1 MNRGF
6 LVHVFQSCNLL
17 SFQLCVHH
25 CKSIRFYLFS
35 GVWLCTKVCQDRNCR
50 SSCGFSECRALLTW
64 PSSSMHHFES
74 HCCKCKWSNI
84 QSYVEYAKLCLY
96 WKLVGMQP
104 LDKTWSCMVL
114 GDFCG
119 DKLPVILS
127 QNNCWKTK
135 SFYGLSHH
143 EWFVRLSCCN
153 GFLLL
158 IHMRPGG
165 HVSGN

>member
-119 DKLPVILS
+119 DKLPVIL
-127 QNNCWKTK
+127 CLKITV
-135 SFYGLSHH
+135 
-143 EWFVRLSCCN
+143 E
-153 GFLLL
+153 
-158 IHMRPGG
+158 RPR
-165 HVSGN
+165 VFMDCLTMNDS

>member
-1 MNRGF
+1 MSFKVVICYRF
-6 LVHVFQSCNLL
+6 SYVYIIAKVFVFIC
-17 SFQLCVHH
+17 
-25 CKSIRFYLFS
+25 LFS

-104 LDKTWSCMVL
+104 LDKTWSCIVL